1 MSTYKKLYNHII
13 ENQNKFYKLSYTYVR
28 NKDDALD
35 IVQNAIVKALENYK
49 SIKDKNAI
57 NCWFYKILVNEN
69 LLFLRKK
76 NKEIKGELV
85 EKDLSYIENF
95 NQNIDFFEKIKFLP
109 TEVQT
114 IIILHYFEDLT
125 LADVA
130 YITDTNINTVKTRL
144 YNALKKLKVELEGE
158 KI

>member
-1 MSTYKKLYNHII
+1 M
-13 ENQNKFYKLSYTYVR
+13 
-28 NKDDALD
+28 
-35 IVQNAIVKALENYK
+35 
-49 SIKDKNAI
+49 
-57 NCWFYKILVNEN
+57 
-69 LLFLRKK
+69 
-76 NKEIKGELV
+76 V